1 MKTLIFLLLTF
12 TFCSCKTNFLSQD
25 EISNSIFY
33 FKDKRTNVCFAS
45 IYSITKDGYQ
55 VVSITHVPCEN
66 VKHLIK

>member
-1 MKTLIFLLLTF
+1 MKTLIFLLLIF

-25 EISNSIFY
+25 EMSNSISY

-45 IYSITKDGYQ
+45 TYSTSYNGFEI
-55 VVSITHVPCEN
+55 VSITCVPCEN